1 MTSMSTTPSQAT
13 QSHAFTIRG
22 RVGTIAGDRWDPPA
36 GADRSDV
43 TGNPKPPVLMLH
55 GGAQTRNS
63 WNRAASSLAADGY
76 EVTTLDARG
85 HGDSDWAPDGDYDI
99 FAMADDLVLAVDQLY
114 EHELPVLVGASLG
127 GITSLIA
134 LGRGDD
140 VGRAL
145 VLVDVAPKLERDG
158 VERVGAFMRSG
169 IEGFDSL
176 EQVADMVAEYQPHRP
191 RPKNVDGLRK
201 NLRQKEDGRWYWHWD
216 PRFAE
221 NANGDNA
228 ELGAEVLEEH
238 ARAVQVPTMLLRGS
252 QSDVIA
258 EDAGDSLREQ
268 IPHVYTHEVDK
279 AGHML
284 VGDDNAVFLGN
295 LNWFLDQVATN
306 HAKGGAR

>member
-1 MTSMSTTPSQAT
+1 MTSMSTTPGQPPEA
-13 QSHAFTIRG
+13 QAFTIRG
-22 RVGTIAGDRWDPPA
+22 CVGTLAGDRWDPPA
-36 GADRSDV
+36 GADRNDV
-43 TGNPKPPVLMLH
+43 AGNPKPPILMLH

-63 WNRAASSLAADGY
+63 WNRAAAALSADGY
-76 EVTTLDARG
+76 EVITLDARG

-99 FAMADDLVLAVDQLY
+99 FALADDLVSAVGQLY
-114 EHELPVLVGASLG
+114 DSTLPVLVGASLG

-140 VGRAL
+140 VGQAL
-145 VLVDVAPKLERDG
+145 VLVDVAPKLEREG
-158 VERVGAFMRSG
+158 VERVGEFMRSG

-176 EQVADMVAEYQPHRP
+176 EQVADMVAAYQPHRP

-216 PRFAE
+216 PRFAA

-228 ELGAEVLEEH
+228 ALGAEVLEQH
-238 ARAVQVPTMLLRGS
+238 ARDVQVPTMLLRGS
-252 QSDVIA
+252 RSDVIA

-268 IPHVYTHEVDK
+268 IPHVYTQQVAE

-295 LNWFLDQVATN
+295 LSWFLDQVA
-306 HAKGGAR
+306 AAPAPGGA